1 MNYISIEVHWKIDN
15 SFWQNTKRVSEK
27 AVSLLVILF
36 EVMEFSGWT
45 NYVWMMNL
53 DLVEAYRDGTLNK
66 AVESNIA

>member
-1 MNYISIEVHWKIDN
+1 MNYISIKVHWKIDN